1 MKINSSDA
9 MEDLGR
15 SLALA
20 CPTGSRIYLRG
31 ELGAGKTTWVRGFL
45 RALDYAGKVKSPT
58 YTLVESYLLQGRP
71 IHHLDL
77 YRVND
82 PDELEAIGLRD
93 YMDGSG
99 ICLVEWPERGGDL
112 LAEPDILVRI
122 DIIGT
127 SREVVL
133 ESCSAAGTR
142 ILHQLEPAIQE

>member
-1 MKINSSDA
+1 

-15 SLALA
+15 RLASA

-45 RALDYAGKVKSPT
+45 RGLDYAGKVKSPT
-58 YTLVESYLLQGRP
+58 YTLVESYSLQGIS

-112 LAEPDILVRI
+112 LADPDILVRI
-122 DIIGT
+122 EITGT
-127 SREVVL
+127 GREVAL
-133 ESCSAAGTR
+133 ESRSAAGAR
-142 ILHQLEPAIQE
+142 ILQQLELTAQE